1 MGLKIID
8 QAYYT
13 RSSSSFDFSYA
24 GIGTVAAS
32 RTDNSFINKV
42 KGVCSKFSDEG
53 EKAARKTVFYQ
64 YEEGFDLFVGVGII
78 PAESVGISDATRNNI
93 LVHLCVPKESSDDP
107 KDYIL
112 DYPFFCDENV
122 STYHQETLDTLSVEE
137 NCADV
142 VAALEHCF
150 PPDDENSEG
159 SMAALLSA
167 VYDIFTGRGG
177 KFITIIDQNGSQLF
191 EEKLARCLMIF
202 LLRLLPEAEADLN
215 FYRKKLSFG
224 VNAIENKKK
233 VKIAFCGNDSDDGR
247 LHFYL
252 GKKNSYVD
260 SAEGFFDLLA
270 RKVFLDVSHK
280 DNAFTGSR
288 QFIREVFKGCNDRSI
303 NNWRLKICFLNWRME
318 NEVDIPSNETS
329 TTYFN
334 VVCGEKDTLLYKKYS
349 LNMLR
354 RVKNLKISVLL
365 RVFYDVLLPKLLNNN
380 EPDVNAEGDDS
391 FADTAICIA
400 KVWETGDQETY
411 HKMLR
416 VIQDPK
422 LKQVRNHVLD
432 ALKKR
437 EESPILGDL
446 NGLREQLKGKYGK
459 IDETHK
465 WVLDYLDI
473 YSSVYNVET
482 VSKLLAERRGSSIGI
497 IGEQVNSNE
506 SSGESDIDSAFADI
520 INDVYPEEDKAI
532 DDFEAGLREK
542 NIDWYKCAAVTVI
555 AELNKFNASDGDEIR
570 WKDIEERA
578 EKLIPLLDKAGD
590 KAEKDSITTLIKKG
604 RIRSADLREVCG
616 FIMQKGYISAE
627 EKFEYAESLC
637 KGVKNY
643 DWKNSFANDYGSADR
658 LLVTVVTC
666 LNGEVF
672 HVLRG
677 KNDELLKGAYA
688 DCWAA
693 AREADQ
699 SSDKAH
705 YRNRLVFQIER
716 EKTFGDTQYISW
728 QKVTAKDCNIW
739 KDLSLNIKDKDSCLQ
754 EFESLR
760 SSVFER
766 NTPNVQAII
775 RDHLLSNDD
784 KLFNSLENIEKFY
797 NASFLMYVNIR
808 DPYMRYFKKGF
819 ERAERIIS
827 EERLEKSQYM
837 DVLDALFAEVKK
849 MMKGIST
856 SGTLDQCCN
865 ILVLIGDPEKYG
877 EIPDGWLNQL
887 TKNRECYKGIGIIFR
902 SVEIVRKAEAES
914 LSQGDIESYRKKV
927 KSSGEPCKEVKDAF
941 GFWREKAEA
950 AIKEAEAAI
959 EKAKPI
965 NKTMASVTLPEEH
978 GKHVPSTSYS
988 SDVPN
993 TGVEAKNSG
1002 SNNSNDIDNKT
1013 VEEKAESG
1021 KPPAT
1026 VNSDIRSSAA
1036 PNPGIVGSGGRS
1048 DGNMKKT
1055 GMNMNSGNS
1064 RHSDMGPAVPVIQKA
1079 DNKTQ
1084 PDKRGPVKIFPDGF
1098 WL

>member
-432 ALKKR
+432 ELKKR

-482 VSKLLAERRGSSIGI
+482 VSKLLAERRGASIGI

-506 SSGESDIDSAFADI
+506 SSDESDIDSAFADI

-754 EFESLR
+754 EFESLND
-760 SSVFER
+760 SIHDFNASQ
-766 NTPNVQAII
+766 QAVIKA
-775 RDHLLSNDD
+775 RLLSDNDI
-784 KLFNSLENIEKFY
+784 LYNSLENIEKFY
-797 NASFLMYVNIR
+797 NASFLMYVNIKY
-808 DPYMRYFKKGF
+808 PLWRYFKKGF

-827 EERLEKSQYM
+827 EERLEISQYM
-837 DVLDALFAEVKK
+837 DVLDVLFAEFKK
-849 MMKGIST
+849 MMKGLST
-856 SGTLDQCCN
+856 IYTLDQCCN

-877 EIPDGWLNQL
+877 EISDIWLNQL
-887 TKNRECYKGIGIIFR
+887 TKRRECYRGIGIICS
-902 SVEIVRKAEAES
+902 SVKIVRKADAEGI
-914 LSQGDIESYRKKV
+914 SQDDIESYRKKV
-927 KSSGEPCKEVKDAF
+927 KSSGEPCNEVKEAF
-941 GFWREKAEA
+941 DFWREKAEA

-959 EKAKPI
+959 EKAKPV

-978 GKHVPSTSYS
+978 GKYVPSTSYS

-1064 RHSDMGPAVPVIQKA
+1064 RHSDMEPAVPVIQKA